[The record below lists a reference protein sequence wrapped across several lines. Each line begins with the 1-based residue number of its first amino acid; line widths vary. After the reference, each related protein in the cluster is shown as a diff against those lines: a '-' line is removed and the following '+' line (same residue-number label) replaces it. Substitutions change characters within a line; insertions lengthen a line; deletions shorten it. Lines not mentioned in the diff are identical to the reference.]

1 MQNKVRSSPARHTF
15 LSSRK
20 PDLGDF
26 WDQVREEERK
36 RIDDPEWQKNNMEY
50 DLRTSDYIFEKC
62 QDLTYAQHL
71 YAAMCN
77 NEFMKNDV
85 FPILAEQTWS
95 CSWRHSGGIVA
106 DIREEGDYIDWYCS
120 GIKSDPEYEKEQF
133 IFEDLTEDQKE
144 HYLLMQS
151 YVAESVVTDEIRQ
164 DLFKLGWIVLEN
176 KDTGV

>member
-1 MQNKVRSSPARHTF
+1 MRSSPARNTF
-15 LSSRK
+15 LRSRK

-26 WDQVREEERK
+26 WDQVKEEENK
-36 RIDDPEWQKNNMEY
+36 RISDPEWQKNNMEY
-50 DLRTSDYIFEKC
+50 DLRTSDYIAEKC
-62 QDLTYAQHL
+62 QDPTYAQHL

-106 DIREEGDYIDWYCS
+106 DIRQEGDYIDWYCS
-120 GIKSDPEYEKEQF
+120 GIKADPEYENEQF
-133 IFEDLTEDQKE
+133 VFEELTQDQKE

-151 YVAESVVTDEIRQ
+151 FVGEAVVTDEIRQ
-164 DLFKLGWIVLEN
+164 DLFKLGWIVIDD
-176 KDTGV
+176 K